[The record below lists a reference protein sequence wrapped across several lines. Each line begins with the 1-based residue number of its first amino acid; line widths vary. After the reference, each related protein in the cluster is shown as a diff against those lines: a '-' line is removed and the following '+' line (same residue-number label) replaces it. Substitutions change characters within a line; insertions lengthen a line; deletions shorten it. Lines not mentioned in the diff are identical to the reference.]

1 MPRAVANVTP
11 PKVEGL
17 KETLRVLGRFDQ
29 TLRKS
34 FTRDFKEAV
43 APTVEA
49 AKANVPTI
57 PPLSGFERNWKG
69 KPLWETQKEERRIKL
84 RVNTR
89 RARRRNMEKGLVYE
103 SVGTI
108 NVVATHR
115 GLSVFDMAGRRQT
128 PSSVRGDLMVQNLND
143 RWRVASRVMWPAAE
157 ETLGE
162 VTRNCIPIVKRAE
175 LEAQRI
181 LARQVINK
189 GR

>member
-1 MPRAVANVTP
+1 MTP

-17 KETLRVLGRFDQ
+17 KETLKVLGRFDQ

-49 AKANVPTI
+49 AKANVPTV

-69 KPLWETQKEERRIKL
+69 RPLWDGKEERRIKL
-84 RVNTR
+84 RLNTR
-89 RARRRNMEKGLVYE
+89 RARRRNLDKGLVYE
-103 SVGTI
+103 SVGT
-108 NVVATHR
+108 VVVQATER

-128 PSSVRGDLMVQNLND
+128 PSSVRGDLMVSNLND

-157 ETLGE
+157 ETRDE
-162 VTRNCIPIVKRAE
+162 VTRNCMPIVKRAE

-181 LARQVINK
+181 LARQVITK

>member
-43 APTVEA
+43 TPTVEA
-49 AKANVPTI
+49 AKANVPSR
-57 PPLSGFERNWKG
+57 PPLSGWERNWKD
-69 KPLWETQKEERRIKL
+69 KPLWEGDKEERKIKL
-84 RVNTR
+84 RINTR
-89 RARRRNMEKGLVYE
+89 RARRRNIEKGLVYE

-108 NVVATHR
+108 VVQATGR
-115 GLSVFDMAGRRQT
+115 GLAVFDMAGRRNQ
-128 PSSVRGDLMVQNLND
+128 PSSVRGDLMVKNLND
-143 RWRVASRVMWPAAE
+143 RWRKASRAMWPAAE
-157 ETLGE
+157 ETQDQ
-162 VTRNCIPIVKRAE
+162 VTRNCVPIVKRAE
-175 LEAQRI
+175 LEAQRL
-181 LARQVINK
+181 LARQVINR